1 MNLDQPHYAVIFTA
15 HKSQITQEYKAM
27 SAALDTAIQHSP
39 GYLGQDHQGDHTTIT
54 ISYWKDLESIHIW
67 RQHSQ
72 HLVAQQ
78 KGKQEWYDWY
88 QVRICKVERAYRFE
102 RTLGSTTA

>member
-27 SAALDTAIQHSP
+27 SAALDTAIQQSP
-39 GYLGQDHQGDHTTIT
+39 GYLGQDHHTTIT
-54 ISYWKDLESIHIW
+54 VSYWKDLESIHIW

-88 QVRICKVERAYRFE
+88 KVRICKVERAYRFG